1 MSSSVCLPEEDLSCP
16 VCCDIFRD
24 PVLLPCSHSFCKTC
38 LQCYWNTSAL
48 RQCPVCRRRASKR
61 TPPSNLA
68 LKNLCEALQQR
79 RIQSSV
85 EGNRVLCSLHGERLR
100 FFCLVDKQPVCV
112 VCQASKIH
120 NNHDCVPTEKAAQD
134 CKDELNVALKTLQH
148 TLDSLIRLK
157 GTSEEMLE
165 SIKNQALETE
175 RQIKDLF
182 VELHQFL
189 YEEEAARLAALKE
202 EEEEKIGL
210 MKSMVTKAAAG
221 MLYLKETI
229 TVITQEMTDADD
241 MAMLQ
246 NCKATIERYVE
257 IPHLSLSIIL
267 FFPPTLCF
275 GILNRT
281 IVLFCHFRAQCTGQ
295 GPERISGAL
304 IDVAKHLCNLKY
316 RVCKKMLLH
325 VEYTPVTL
333 DPNTAHPCL
342 FLSHDL
348 TSLQYTSQPHRLPDN
363 PERFHM
369 SAEVLGMTGLSSGS
383 HCWVVDTGCNNDW
396 ILGVACTSVTRN
408 AEVQARPENGFWTM
422 CLRDR
427 EYRAMTSPP
436 TAMTV
441 TEKLKRVRVQ
451 LDWDKGQVSFFDPAD
466 DDTPLYSFS
475 HTFTGK
481 VFPYFYTQSKHP
493 LRILPERMCVTVQ
506 QSGTGH
512 PCTVPD

>member
-38 LQCYWNTSAL
+38 LQCYWNTSTL

-68 LKNLCEALQQR
+68 LKNLCEALQQG
-79 RIQSSV
+79 RIQSSA
-85 EGNRVLCSLHGERLR
+85 EGNSVLCSLHGERLR

-120 NNHDCVPTEKAAQD
+120 KNHDCVPTEKAAQD
-134 CKDELNVALKTLQH
+134 CKDELNVALKTLQD
-148 TLDSLIRLK
+148 TLHSLIRLK

-165 SIKNQALETE
+165 PIKNQALETE

-189 YEEEAARLAALKE
+189 YDEEAARLAALKE

-210 MKSMVTKAAAG
+210 MKSTVTKAAAG
-221 MLYLKETI
+221 MIYLKETI
-229 TVITQEMTDADD
+229 TVITQEMTDAED
-241 MAMLQ
+241 MTLLQ
-246 NCKATIERYVE
+246 NFKATIE
-257 IPHLSLSIIL
+257 
-267 FFPPTLCF
+267 
-275 GILNRT
+275 
-281 IVLFCHFRAQCTGQ
+281 RAQCTGQ
-295 GPERISGAL
+295 GPETISGAL

-316 RVCKKMLLH
+316 RVWKKVLLH

-475 HTFTGK
+475 HKFTEK

-493 LRILPERMCVTVQ
+493 LRILPERTCVTVQ
-506 QSGTGH
+506 QSGAGH

>member
-38 LQCYWNTSAL
+38 LQCYWNTSTL

-68 LKNLCEALQQR
+68 LKNLCEALQQG
-79 RIQSSV
+79 RIQSSA
-85 EGNRVLCSLHGERLR
+85 EGNSVLCSLHGERLR

-120 NNHDCVPTEKAAQD
+120 KNHDCVPTEKAAQD
-134 CKDELNVALKTLQH
+134 CKDELNVALKTLQD

-165 SIKNQALETE
+165 PIKNQALETE

-189 YEEEAARLAALKE
+189 YDEEAARLAALKE

-210 MKSMVTKAAAG
+210 MNSTVTKAAAG

-229 TVITQEMTDADD
+229 TVITQEMTDAED
-241 MAMLQ
+241 MTLLQ
-246 NCKATIERYVE
+246 NFKATIE
-257 IPHLSLSIIL
+257 
-267 FFPPTLCF
+267 
-275 GILNRT
+275 
-281 IVLFCHFRAQCTGQ
+281 RAQCTGQ
-295 GPERISGAL
+295 GPETISGAL

-316 RVCKKMLLH
+316 RVWKKVLLH

-348 TSLQYTSQPHRLPDN
+348 TSLQYTSKPHRLPDN

-475 HTFTGK
+475 HKFTEK

-493 LRILPERMCVTVQ
+493 LRILPERTCVTVQ
-506 QSGTGH
+506 QSGAGH

>member
-38 LQCYWNTSAL
+38 LQCYWNTSTL

-68 LKNLCEALQQR
+68 LKNLCEALQQG
-79 RIQSSV
+79 RIQSSA
-85 EGNRVLCSLHGERLR
+85 EGNSVLCSLHGERLR

-120 NNHDCVPTEKAAQD
+120 KNHDCVPTEKAAQD
-134 CKDELNVALKTLQH
+134 CKD

-165 SIKNQALETE
+165 PIKNQALETE

-189 YEEEAARLAALKE
+189 YDEEAARLAALKE

-210 MKSMVTKAAAG
+210 MNSTVTKAAAG

-229 TVITQEMTDADD
+229 TVITQEMTDAED
-241 MAMLQ
+241 MTLLQ
-246 NCKATIERYVE
+246 NFKATIE
-257 IPHLSLSIIL
+257 
-267 FFPPTLCF
+267 
-275 GILNRT
+275 
-281 IVLFCHFRAQCTGQ
+281 RAQCTGQ
-295 GPERISGAL
+295 GPETISGAL

-316 RVCKKMLLH
+316 RVWKKVLLH

-348 TSLQYTSQPHRLPDN
+348 TSLQYTSKPHRLPDN

-475 HTFTGK
+475 HKFTEK

-493 LRILPERMCVTVQ
+493 LRILPERTCVTVQ
-506 QSGTGH
+506 QSGAGH

>member
-1 MSSSVCLPEEDLSCP
+1 M
-16 VCCDIFRD
+16 
-24 PVLLPCSHSFCKTC
+24 
-38 LQCYWNTSAL
+38 
-48 RQCPVCRRRASKR
+48 
-61 TPPSNLA
+61 
-68 LKNLCEALQQR
+68 
-79 RIQSSV
+79 
-85 EGNRVLCSLHGERLR
+85 
-100 FFCLVDKQPVCV
+100 
-112 VCQASKIH
+112 
-120 NNHDCVPTEKAAQD
+120 
-134 CKDELNVALKTLQH
+134 
-148 TLDSLIRLK
+148 
-157 GTSEEMLE
+157 
-165 SIKNQALETE
+165 
-175 RQIKDLF
+175 
-182 VELHQFL
+182 
-189 YEEEAARLAALKE
+189 
-202 EEEEKIGL
+202 
-210 MKSMVTKAAAG
+210 
-221 MLYLKETI
+221 
-229 TVITQEMTDADD
+229 
-241 MAMLQ
+241 
-246 NCKATIERYVE
+246 
-257 IPHLSLSIIL
+257 
-267 FFPPTLCF
+267 
-275 GILNRT
+275 
-281 IVLFCHFRAQCTGQ
+281 
-295 GPERISGAL
+295 
-304 IDVAKHLCNLKY
+304 
-316 RVCKKMLLH
+316 
-325 VEYTPVTL
+325 TL

-342 FLSHDL
+342 FLSHEL

-369 SAEVLGMTGLSSGS
+369 RAEVLGMTGLCSGS

-475 HTFTGK
+475 HKFTEK

>member
-16 VCCDIFRD
+16 VCCEIFRD

-68 LKNLCEALQQR
+68 LKNLCEALQQG
-79 RIQSSV
+79 RIQSSA
-85 EGNRVLCSLHGERLR
+85 EGNSVLCSLHGERLR

-120 NNHDCVPTEKAAQD
+120 KNHDCVPTEKAAQD
-134 CKDELNVALKTLQH
+134 CKDELNVALKTLQN

-165 SIKNQALETE
+165 PIKVISTD

-189 YEEEAARLAALKE
+189 YDEEAARLAALKE

-210 MKSMVTKAAAG
+210 MNSTVTKAAAG

-229 TVITQEMTDADD
+229 TVITQEITDAED
-241 MAMLQ
+241 MTLLR
-246 NCKATIERYVE
+246 NFKATIE
-257 IPHLSLSIIL
+257 
-267 FFPPTLCF
+267 
-275 GILNRT
+275 
-281 IVLFCHFRAQCTGQ
+281 RAQCTGQ

-316 RVCKKMLLH
+316 RVWKKMLLH
-325 VEYTPVTL
+325 VENTPVTL

-408 AEVQARPENGFWTM
+408 VEVQARPENVFWTM

-451 LDWDKGQVSFFDPAD
+451 LDWDKGQVSFFGPAD

-475 HTFTGK
+475 HKFTEK
-481 VFPYFYTQSKHP
+481 VFLYFYTQSKHT
-493 LRILPERMCVTVQ
+493 LRILPERTCVTGQ
-506 QSGTGH
+506 QSGAGH

>member
-38 LQCYWNTSAL
+38 LQCYWNTSTL

-68 LKNLCEALQQR
+68 LKNLCEALQQG
-79 RIQSSV
+79 RIQSSA
-85 EGNRVLCSLHGERLR
+85 EGNSVLCSLHGERLR

-112 VCQASKIH
+112 VCQDSKIH
-120 NNHDCVPTEKAAQD
+120 KNHDCVPTEKAAQD
-134 CKDELNVALKTLQH
+134 CKDELNVALKTLQD

-165 SIKNQALETE
+165 PIKNQALETE

-189 YEEEAARLAALKE
+189 YDEEAARLAALKE

-210 MKSMVTKAAAG
+210 MKSTVTKAAAG
-221 MLYLKETI
+221 MIYLKETI
-229 TVITQEMTDADD
+229 TVITQEMTDAED
-241 MAMLQ
+241 MTLLQ
-246 NCKATIERYVE
+246 NFKATIE
-257 IPHLSLSIIL
+257 
-267 FFPPTLCF
+267 
-275 GILNRT
+275 
-281 IVLFCHFRAQCTGQ
+281 RAQCTGQ
-295 GPERISGAL
+295 GPETISGAL

-316 RVCKKMLLH
+316 RVWKKVLLH

-422 CLRDR
+422 CLRDK

-475 HTFTGK
+475 HKFTEK

-493 LRILPERMCVTVQ
+493 LRILPERTCVTVQ
-506 QSGTGH
+506 QSGPGH